1 MKVRASIAVL
11 SLLVLVSRGVARD
24 VSFDDARLQADRGA
38 PQVQLAAGQAGVSR
52 AEVDVAGALPNP
64 TLGMTTA
71 TITARLAARLSAPL
85 PLFGQRG
92 SAMRAARADVQAAL
106 LDVAVSRRDARWG
119 ATLAWI
125 DLWEAQERA
134 RLLELGARDSQR
146 LSQIAAENFAA
157 GSGARL
163 DVVRTDADYA
173 RALAEAE
180 SAQRLTAAA
189 GARLAPWI
197 GSSGDDELIASGAPG
212 YSAAEVELVRLEQ
225 RLPEHPALQR
235 DRATVD
241 AAAAHVAS
249 EQRQR
254 WPLLSPEVGVSA
266 FDPTQPGT
274 DVIFGLS
281 LEVPILDQ
289 RKGPIERA
297 RAQRT
302 LAETSMRLQE
312 RQLRA
317 DLLDA
322 YRRTQAASAELRA
335 LRERVLPAMQQA
347 KDMTQEG
354 YQAGRVDLLRVLE
367 AQRALLESRIAEAGS
382 FAAWARAVAD
392 LERAAGADFAAGGGH
407 AR

>member
-1 MKVRASIAVL
+1 
-11 SLLVLVSRGVARD
+11 
-24 VSFDDARLQADRGA
+24 
-38 PQVQLAAGQAGVSR
+38 
-52 AEVDVAGALPNP
+52 
-64 TLGMTTA
+64 
-71 TITARLAARLSAPL
+71 
-85 PLFGQRG
+85 
-92 SAMRAARADVQAAL
+92 
-106 LDVAVSRRDARWG
+106 
-119 ATLAWI
+119 
-125 DLWEAQERA
+125 
-134 RLLELGARDSQR
+134 
-146 LSQIAAENFAA
+146 
-157 GSGARL
+157 
-163 DVVRTDADYA
+163 
-173 RALAEAE
+173 
-180 SAQRLTAAA
+180 
-189 GARLAPWI
+189 
-197 GSSGDDELIASGAPG
+197 
-212 YSAAEVELVRLEQ
+212 
-225 RLPEHPALQR
+225 
-235 DRATVD
+235 
-241 AAAAHVAS
+241 
-249 EQRQR
+249 
-254 WPLLSPEVGVSA
+254 
-266 FDPTQPGT
+266 
-274 DVIFGLS
+274 
-281 LEVPILDQ
+281 VPILDQ